1 MPDLDDQQ
9 FENYLR
15 QFRPLMPDGLPADE
29 ISRVSRRR
37 FIIAIWALGA
47 IAIVVWA
54 VASLL
59 ISHRRVAGESNHFAS
74 VHFVAPAQLTLRD
87 ANALLATAPSYKTVM
102 NELAFPPKSS
112 SIPKDKLSALAVLGK
127 EKIKL

>member
-29 ISRVSRRR
+29 ISRVPRRR
-37 FIIAIWALGA
+37 FIVAIWALGA
-47 IAIVVWA
+47 IAIVAFA
-54 VASLL
+54 VAGLL
-59 ISHRRVAGESNHFAS
+59 IVHRRVGGETNHFAS
-74 VHFVAPAQLTLRD
+74 VEFVSPQRLTMRD
-87 ANALLATAPSYKTVM
+87 ANAMLATSPSYKAVM
-102 NELAFPPKSS
+102 NQLAFPPKTST
-112 SIPKDKLSALAVLGK
+112 IPKDKLSALAVLGK